1 MSNKRYVS
9 NISNLIKIEKTEDTD
24 DISCIQRN
32 DGNKGLINIYINMA
46 LKAVVKLLTAYK
58 NYYDST
64 ILKILK
70 NPENARDTLTRYM
83 GSVESNARRTDKDI
97 TIFSNN
103 AIKYELQVLNNLLC
117 SIGADKDY
125 IKYFDLSV
133 KLYNDYLEKYIAYE
147 ESLLRILTIKNISE
161 ISNHLS
167 RTIYNFGEIIIKYN
181 MYVVNAFK
189 AYASYTH
196 MNSIGIEKYSNID
209 ERVVNI
215 NDFKNAVNV
224 TKVSFIDKL
233 LINYY
238 LVLPHNIVK
247 NDTLIKNIY
256 TEIDMD
262 NLETHLRDLI
272 KSYTHKGTNFNESY
286 IDNIIIY
293 ILNLYFE
300 QLDGFI
306 KNKNISEAKYHSNL
320 GSLKDKYSTFINIIA
335 DNKKFQNA
343 YKKKKLNFIK
353 KYSKNVLYN
362 DIKEYLSNTL
372 TRDQEPAKKESS
384 LESKISSSRSAHSFR
399 TARGGMP
406 LKKIKPIDYKQAIID
421 NLKILAEYEKL
432 NKEPFKTRAYNK
444 VIESVEILEEP
455 INNLED
461 FKKIKGV
468 GDKIALKIKELIETG
483 KITAVENALK
493 DPRFSLQKQ
502 LGKLYGVG
510 PVKINELMNKISS
523 FDELYKNPDLLNDK
537 QKIGLK
543 YYKDM
548 ESRIPIS
555 EGKKHY
561 KIIDK
566 IFKLTNDKIEFE
578 LVGSYRRKSKD
589 MGDIDILIKNSEDL
603 ILKKLIANLVESGYI
618 IETLAS
624 GKSKFM
630 GLCKL
635 SPDLPARRIDILIA
649 EPSYY
654 YFALLYFTGSYSFN
668 IYMRKIA
675 LEQGYSLSEYGLKGK
690 DKKII
695 DTSDIIK
702 SEEDI
707 FKILN
712 IPYVTPEKRSII

>member
-1 MSNKRYVS
+1 MSDKSYVS
-9 NISNLIKIEKTEDTD
+9 NISSLINIEKTEDTD

-32 DGNKGLINIYINMA
+32 NGNKALIDIYINMA
-46 LKAVVKLLTAYK
+46 LKSVVKLLTAYK
-58 NYYDST
+58 NYYDTT

-70 NPENARDTLTRYM
+70 DPENTRDKLIRYI
-83 GSVESNARRTDKDI
+83 SRVESSMQRTDM
-97 TIFSNN
+97 TIFRNN

-117 SIGADKDY
+117 SIDADKDY
-125 IKYFDLSV
+125 IKYLDQSV
-133 KLYNDYLEKYIAYE
+133 KLYNEYLEKYIAYE
-147 ESLLRILTIKNISE
+147 ESILHTLTSKNISD
-161 ISNHLS
+161 IKGNLS
-167 RTIYNFGEIIIKYN
+167 RTIYNFGELIIKYN
-181 MYVVNAFK
+181 MYIINAFK
-189 AYASYTH
+189 AYAAYTQ

-209 ERVVNI
+209 PRVVNI
-215 NDFKNAVNV
+215 YNFNNTVNV
-224 TKVSFIDKL
+224 TKISFIDKF

-238 LVLPHNIVK
+238 LVLPNNIVK
-247 NDTLIKNIY
+247 NNALIKNIY
-256 TEIDMD
+256 AEIDKG

-286 IDNIIIY
+286 IYNIIIY
-293 ILNLYFE
+293 ILDLYFE
-300 QLDGFI
+300 QLAGI
-306 KNKNISEAKYHSNL
+306 IINKDNNIISEATYHSNL
-320 GSLKDKYSTFINIIA
+320 GSLKDKYSTFINSIA
-335 DNKKFQNA
+335 ADEKFQKAYNNKKSH
-343 YKKKKLNFIK
+343 FIK
-353 KYSKNVLYN
+353 KYRKIDN
-362 DIKEYLSNTL
+362 DIEEYLSNIIIEN
-372 TRDQEPAKKESS
+372 QEPVKKEGSS
-384 LESKISSSRSAHSFR
+384 VSKSKIGPV
-399 TARGGMP
+399 RGGMP
-406 LKKIKPIDYKQAIID
+406 PKKIKPINYKQSIID

-444 VIESVEILEEP
+444 VIESLEILEEP
-455 INNLED
+455 IADLED

-493 DPRFSLQKQ
+493 DSRYSLQKQ

-510 PVKINELMNKISS
+510 PVKLNELMNKITS

-548 ESRIPIS
+548 ELRIPIS

-566 IFKLTNDKIEFE
+566 TFKLTNDKIEFE
-578 LVGSYRRKSKD
+578 LVGSYRRKNKD

-603 ILKKLIANLVESGYI
+603 ILKKLIANLVDSGYI

-675 LEQGYSLSEYGLKGK
+675 LEKGYSLSEYGLKGK
-690 DKKII
+690 DNKII

-707 FKILN
+707 FKFLN
-712 IPYVTPEKRSII
+712 IPYVTPEKRNIA